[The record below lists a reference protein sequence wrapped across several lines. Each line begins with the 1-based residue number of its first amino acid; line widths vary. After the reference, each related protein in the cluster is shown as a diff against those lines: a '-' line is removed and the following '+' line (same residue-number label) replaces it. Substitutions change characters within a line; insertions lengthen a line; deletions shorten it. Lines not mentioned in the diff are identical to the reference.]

1 MRRRPGD
8 YSDDGHDEVELDE
21 DIEFYRGADRL
32 WLGVVQLLSADH
44 RTTAS
49 EIIELES

>member
-1 MRRRPGD
+1 MTGE
-8 YSDDGHDEVELDE
+8 YSDDGHDEAGLHE

-32 WLGVVQLLSADH
+32 RLGVVKLLSADH
-44 RTTAS
+44 RKTAS